1 MSIPLAIAMF
11 GGFLYFSIRFL
22 HVRNKYQIA
31 IFFIVPI
38 LAVLLNYLSGRWMIA
53 KLQALPARGTIGAA
67 VSRDAANG
75 TAGEIQGVSGGQFFD
90 AETNA
95 QYERLLRTP
104 PPRQVRMAKRGR
116 FGIAFAGLT
125 VLAFATGFGV
135 HLYGVWARTLSFST
149 YGKEDWVVFV
159 LTALILL
166 LPYGIWRGQVKETE
180 LLEKGEITLAKV
192 TRQWTDEGN
201 SHIDY
206 EFKDFQGG
214 DHQQMAFDYTTK
226 LYAGMSV
233 PVFYDRENPKRQ
245 VAYCATLHEVIV

>member
-1 MSIPLAIAMF
+1 MSIPLVIAMF
-11 GGFLYFSIRFL
+11 AGFLFFSIRFL

-38 LAVLLNYLSGRWMIA
+38 VGILANFLSARWMIA

-67 VSRDAANG
+67 VSGDAANG
-75 TAGEIQGVSGGQFFD
+75 TAGEKQGMSGGQFFD
-90 AETNA
+90 AEANA
-95 QYERLLRTP
+95 QYQGLLRTS
-104 PPRQVRMAKRGR
+104 PPRQVRMAKRGQ
-116 FGIAFAGLT
+116 FGIALAGIT
-125 VLAFATGFGV
+125 VLIFATGFGV

-149 YGKEDWVVFV
+149 FGKEDWVVFV

-192 TRQWTDEGN
+192 TRQWTDEHGSQIN
-201 SHIDY
+201 Y

-214 DHQQMAFDYTTK
+214 DHRQMAHDYTTK

-233 PVFYDRENPKRQ
+233 PVFYDRDNPKRQ
-245 VAYCATLHEVIV
+245 VAYCATLHEVVL